1 MPRRLPPLNAIRA
14 FEASARRGGFVAAAA
29 DLGVTPAA
37 VSLQVRK
44 LEAFYE
50 AALFRRMPSGVELTD
65 IGAAIHAECVAA
77 LATLEATTDLV
88 SQREARARVVVS
100 CINSLAH
107 RWLAPRIAGLGLAQ
121 PEAWIELRA
130 EADPVDIDSGGADIR
145 ITYGLHLYPHHDARA
160 LFTDLLVPLCTPEF
174 AARAGLDPA
183 DPRSLVDEHLIETW
197 WSPSFWAYPS
207 WADWFAAAGAPR
219 TPRPASGPAANMP
232 ALAIDMA
239 LGGLGV
245 ALAQRALARSEV
257 AAGRLIAPF
266 AATLPMPNPY
276 AAVTPRSARRK
287 RRIAQA
293 LAWLRTVAELEAEPL
308 RPQATPQQS

>member
-1 MPRRLPPLNAIRA
+1 MPRRLPPINAIRA
-14 FEASARRGGFVAAAA
+14 FEASARKGGFVAAAA

-37 VSLQVRK
+37 VSLQIRK

-50 AALFRRMPSGVELTD
+50 ASLFRRMPSGVELTEVG
-65 IGAAIHAECVAA
+65 GAIYAECVAA

-88 SQREARARVVVS
+88 SQRDARARVVVS

-107 RWLAPRIAGLGLAQ
+107 RWLAPRIGSLGRTQ
-121 PEAWIELRA
+121 PEVWVELRA
-130 EADPVDIDSGGADIR
+130 EADPVDVDGGGADIR
-145 ITYGLHLYPHHDARA
+145 ITYGLHLYPHHDARP
-160 LFTDLLVPLCTPEF
+160 LFTDVLIPLCTPEF

-183 DPRSLVDEHLIETW
+183 DPRSLEDEHLIETW

-232 ALAIDMA
+232 ALAVDMA

-245 ALAQRALARSEV
+245 ALAQRALARVEV
-257 AAGRLIAPF
+257 EAGRLIAPF
-266 AATLPMPNPY
+266 SATLPMPNPY

-287 RRIAQA
+287 RRIAQI
-293 LAWLRTVAELEAEPL
+293 LGWLRTTAELEATAPISPL
-308 RPQATPQQS
+308 SP